1 MSDLHEKDT
10 DLTLELP
17 TEETGAEGTEKHEE
31 VFTEEEST
39 KRPLKKR
46 IAVGLVIAAVFIG
59 SIAVIAVITTGTA
72 QTQNIKDDRTPLSQ
86 LSSNSASSRARNTSS
101 AESKDLEGKD
111 ETDTE
116 DASSAE
122 NPAAGSGSSNT
133 RPSSGESSA
142 PGAVW
147 HPGWDEQVWVDSSG
161 WQSVWVGDNPIIQQ
175 AEICSTCGTHSF
187 GGIWDHI
194 NAAHG
199 GIGGFYMGNVQIG
212 TQPVYES
219 RWVESGYW
227 KSVHH
232 EGYWG

>member
-39 KRPLKKR
+39 KKPLKKR

-59 SIAVIAVITTGTA
+59 SIAVIAVIATSTV
-72 QTQNIKDDRTPLSQ
+72 QNIEDDRTPLSQ
-86 LSSNSASSRARNTSS
+86 LSSNSASSRAKNTSS
-101 AESKDLEGKD
+101 AESKDLEGTD

-142 PGAVW
+142 PEAVW

-161 WQSVWVGDNPIIQQ
+161 WQSVWVGDNPIY
-175 AEICSTCGTHSF
+175 ETHSICNTCDAVISGF
-187 GGIWDHI
+187 
-194 NAAHG
+194 AAEHLMNTHHG
-199 GIGGFYMGNVQIG
+199 SYRTGNVQIG